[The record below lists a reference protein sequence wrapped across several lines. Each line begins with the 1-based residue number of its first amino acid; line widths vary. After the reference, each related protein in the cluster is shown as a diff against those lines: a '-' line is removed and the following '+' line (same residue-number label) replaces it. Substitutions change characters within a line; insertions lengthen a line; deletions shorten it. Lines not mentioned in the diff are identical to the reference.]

1 MSSPRRLFR
10 RSGGAGAT
18 ASGFTVD
25 ASMTVRLAV
34 LVIALWGISLV
45 ILPLPDNNS
54 QNLLR
59 RHRTGIPRPNTQRQQ
74 RVPAS
79 RRQTPTTEQR
89 DGNGNRM
96 DPLSIRYTPAVVPL
110 VAPKATWPVPHVDL
124 QNQYHYEYIIHPGDY
139 DGGDDE
145 EPRMKVPR
153 FWSRPLHNNTLMSH
167 DLASSIG
174 TCTTPDA
181 VRHAHARGSAC
192 PLEERTIFVALA
204 SYRDYQCRDTLES
217 MFVRARHPKRLRV
230 AVVDQRD
237 LETDPSCV
245 FPRVPC
251 VRDPDQPLCKYS
263 DQIELYD
270 MDRHLAIGP
279 VFARHIAYRY
289 YRGEYYALQMD
300 AQTTFV
306 QDWDTDIIN
315 QHEST
320 GNEMAVLSHAPQDV
334 IGSIDPQTGK
344 ALETKRTIMC
354 ETHYLPE
361 NYLENDLWNLKDHV
375 LSESGPILQPFWSAA
390 FSFARG
396 HFVVNVPYDQFMTFL
411 FSEEEISVALRGF
424 SIGYDFYSP
433 ARNVCFHTFANG
445 ENKKDREKV
454 PLFWENEKRYGEDA
468 DHFRSRVKAMIGLS
482 PEKNVHAWNHVGKE
496 LYGLGGARKVTK
508 FFDLY
513 GIDPLEKTHEHHL
526 CDFVDDGTL
535 HETFVKHLRS
545 NGMGIDYSNI
555 QYQFKDSR
563 PIETNQRNGN
573 KQRKKDEDKEEEME
587 VLVEE
592 GEGGRGEEDEKASPG
607 EEGANQDQDKGGK
620 DTVERNNEAVKEK
633 TDEKEE

>member
-1 MSSPRRLFR
+1 
-10 RSGGAGAT
+10 
-18 ASGFTVD
+18 
-25 ASMTVRLAV
+25 MTVRLAI

-45 ILPLPDNNS
+45 VLPLPDANS

-59 RHRTGIPRPNTQRQQ
+59 RHHAGVPRPTSQQ
-74 RVPAS
+74 QHRVPARTRN
-79 RRQTPTTEQR
+79 RRTQTTEQR
-89 DGNGNRM
+89 DVNGNRM

-174 TCTTPDA
+174 TCTTRDA
-181 VRHAHARGSAC
+181 AKHTYARGSAC

-204 SYRDYQCRDTLES
+204 SYRDYQCRDTLEN
-217 MFVRARHPKRLRV
+217 MFIRARHPERLRV

-251 VRDPDQPLCKYS
+251 IRDPHQTLCKYS

-270 MDRHLAIGP
+270 MDRQFAIGP

-289 YRGEYYALQMD
+289 YRGEYYAMQMD

-306 QDWDTDIIN
+306 QDWDADIIN

-320 GNEMAVLSHAPQDV
+320 GNEMAVLSHTPQDV
-334 IGSIDPQTGK
+334 IGSIDPQLGR
-344 ALETKRTIMC
+344 ALQTKRTIMC
-354 ETHYLPE
+354 ETHYLAE
-361 NYLENDLWNLKDHV
+361 NYLENDAWNLKDDV
-375 LSESGPILQPFWSAA
+375 SSERGPILQPFWSAA
-390 FSFARG
+390 FSFGRG
-396 HFVVNVPYDQFMTFL
+396 HFAVNVPYDQYMTFL
-411 FSEEEISVALRGF
+411 FSEEEISIALRGF

-496 LYGLGGARKVTK
+496 LYGLGGARQVTK

-526 CDFVDDGTL
+526 CDFVDDGTM
-535 HETFVKHLRS
+535 HETFVKQLRS

-563 PIETNQRNGN
+563 PIETNQINGN
-573 KQRKKDEDKEEEME
+573 KQRKKDEEKEKK
-587 VLVEE
+587 VL
-592 GEGGRGEEDEKASPG
+592 G
-607 EEGANQDQDKGGK
+607 EEGKRLEEDKKGNAREEGADQDQDEGGK
-620 DTVERNNEAVKEK
+620 DTPKRDIEAVNEK
-633 TDEKEE
+633 TDEREK